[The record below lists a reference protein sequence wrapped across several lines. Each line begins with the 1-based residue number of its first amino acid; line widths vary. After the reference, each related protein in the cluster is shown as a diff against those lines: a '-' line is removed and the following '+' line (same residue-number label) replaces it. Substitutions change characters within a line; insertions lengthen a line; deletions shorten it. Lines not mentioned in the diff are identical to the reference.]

1 MQTVNILGRLRLV
14 TEQVRQIQFSLVK
27 DQNKHE
33 QIEVLANVGKEL
45 DGRIRLFFIFLKSY
59 LLYYIYIGI
68 LYNLVDVL
76 SDDTRQSEI
85 NITSHD
91 EQISKWLEQTFSSKQ
106 QRTLQSTSRFHS
118 IKVIIQASS
127 FVNALQRQLRQHI
140 KERLA
145 ILDQLTID
153 INQLNLWSFSIM
165 NYSEP
170 ILVTLLLI
178 FDAHDIIER
187 YRIDVDRLKNFACA
201 VTEGYRSLNNK
212 RIMKDF
218 CFVFALIYLFR
229 ISGCLS

>member
-1 MQTVNILGRLRLV
+1 MSEKNSMV
-14 TEQVRQIQFSLVK
+14 E
-27 DQNKHE
+27 
-33 QIEVLANVGKEL
+33 
-45 DGRIRLFFIFLKSY
+45 FIFFSVKSSIFY
-59 LLYYIYIGI
+59 THTHIGI
-68 LYNLVDVL
+68 LYNLVDVF
-76 SDDTRQSEI
+76 SDDTRHSEI

-201 VTEGYRSLNNK
+201 CTEGYRSLKNK
-212 RIMKDF
+212 RIMRDF
-218 CFVFALIYLFR
+218 FFVVFFV
-229 ISGCLS
+229 